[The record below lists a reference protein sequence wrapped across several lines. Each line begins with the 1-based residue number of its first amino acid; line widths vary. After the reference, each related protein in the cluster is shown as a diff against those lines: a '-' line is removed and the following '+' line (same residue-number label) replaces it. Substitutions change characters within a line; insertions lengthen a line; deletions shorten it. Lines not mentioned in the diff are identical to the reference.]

1 MPVCARAFRVTLR
14 VLPCRPGLGGGAR
27 GPSCASPGLW
37 RERAALS
44 FPCSPPRA
52 ATGRRRAAVG
62 TCVGLGPALSSPSA
76 RVVAPGERSLGVAV
90 LLRAWRSGWLDG
102 REMARGP
109 SGVCGCWRC
118 RVEGPWR
125 RGSWVCVGEDVEGR
139 QRRAPVSQAS
149 RDRPG
154 VWRWDPVSVS
164 PAGPAF
170 VAQGAPCVLSLVPPV
185 PRPPWP
191 WCGPHPPSLSLRAGP
206 FALPPPGE
214 GGLFE
219 GSAARVPVGALWG
232 WGLSVTGGGGGAGGL
247 PRVKMRVWVAVAEAR
262 RPPVG
267 RVRCCLPI
275 PAGPPLPSEGA
286 GGEIPRVV
294 VGVVCSGAT
303 GRPAGCVVRPFRPHR
318 RRVGGPG
325 PSPSP
330 FARAFLRLP
339 GGPGPRLLCSL
350 SHPLPDP
357 GRRDPAVFR
366 LPLGRPTVSW
376 GLGVPAPLTCVEPPR
391 TAVVSRVGLLAC
403 VGEGGGGGGVVTP
416 PAPPPGGVGGSAAVV
431 VLARVPRVPRV
442 CCGWFLRAVASW
454 TWCGG
459 RRRVCAGAGRS
470 GRGVGG
476 TL

>member
-247 PRVKMRVWVAVAEAR
+247 PRVKMRVWV
-262 RPPVG
+262 
-267 RVRCCLPI
+267 
-275 PAGPPLPSEGA
+275 
-286 GGEIPRVV
+286 
-294 VGVVCSGAT
+294 
-303 GRPAGCVVRPFRPHR
+303 GC
-318 RRVGGPG
+318 G
-325 PSPSP
+325 
-330 FARAFLRLP
+330 
-339 GGPGPRLLCSL
+339 
-350 SHPLPDP
+350 
-357 GRRDPAVFR
+357 
-366 LPLGRPTVSW
+366 
-376 GLGVPAPLTCVEPPR
+376 
-391 TAVVSRVGLLAC
+391 
-403 VGEGGGGGGVVTP
+403 
-416 PAPPPGGVGGSAAVV
+416 
-431 VLARVPRVPRV
+431 
-442 CCGWFLRAVASW
+442 
-454 TWCGG
+454 
-459 RRRVCAGAGRS
+459 
-470 GRGVGG
+470 
-476 TL
+476 